1 MMTMAAIDDSFSPVQ
16 QPSHGS
22 DGPVKNYQNRP
33 GPQFETS
40 ALVLVM
46 AGIGGMMA
54 FFGFAFSIVA
64 AAASPG
70 FWSLAIGLFTVAIV
84 LFSLAFVLRKKET
97 ALWKERIEEIK
108 ATGKCQYCGRVNL
121 PGSSKC
127 ESCGAPLW

>member
-1 MMTMAAIDDSFSPVQ
+1 MAAISDTIPPVER
-16 QPSHGS
+16 SLHGS
-22 DGPVKNYQNRP
+22 NDPLKKAQDRP

-40 ALVLVM
+40 VLVLVM
-46 AGIGGMMA
+46 AGIGGLLA

-64 AAASPG
+64 AAASSG
-70 FWSLAIGLFTVAIV
+70 FWPLAIGLFIVAIV
-84 LFSLAFVLRKKET
+84 LFSLAFVLNKKE
-97 ALWKERIEEIK
+97 AASWEKRIQDIK